1 MSARG
6 KFTEIEEVKKLMIKV
21 CNVEV
26 EVEFENQKKR
36 IIWNDL
42 RGSILKQ
49 LLRLQHKST
58 NVFDFKLIFKC
69 FYCYNGQSNFAFG
82 FILEMGTT
90 KVLNKNKL
98 LF

>member
-6 KFTEIEEVKKLMIKV
+6 KFTEIEEVKKPMIKV

-49 LLRLQHKST
+49 LLRLQHKSR
-58 NVFDFKLIFKC
+58 NVFDFKLILKC

>member
-6 KFTEIEEVKKLMIKV
+6 KFTEIEEEVKKLMIKV

-26 EVEFENQKKR
+26 EVKFENQKKR

-49 LLRLQHKST
+49 LLRQASNTNPRMFLTSNLFL
-58 NVFDFKLIFKC
+58 NVFIATMD
-69 FYCYNGQSNFAFG
+69 NQ
-82 FILEMGTT
+82 ILHL
-90 KVLNKNKL
+90 VLFWKWEQQK
-98 LF
+98 F

>member
-6 KFTEIEEVKKLMIKV
+6 KFTEIEEMKKLMIKV

-26 EVEFENQKKR
+26 EVKFENQKKR

-49 LLRLQHKST
+49 LLRLQTQIHE
-58 NVFDFKLIFKC
+58 C
-69 FYCYNGQSNFAFG
+69 F
-82 FILEMGTT
+82 
-90 KVLNKNKL
+90 
-98 LF
+98 

>member
-6 KFTEIEEVKKLMIKV
+6 KFTEIEEMKKLMIKV

-26 EVEFENQKKR
+26 EVEFEFENQKKI

-49 LLRLQHKST
+49 LLRLQTQIHG
-58 NVFDFKLIFKC
+58 C
-69 FYCYNGQSNFAFG
+69 F
-82 FILEMGTT
+82 
-90 KVLNKNKL
+90 
-98 LF
+98 

>member
-6 KFTEIEEVKKLMIKV
+6 KFTEIEEMKKLMIKV

-26 EVEFENQKKR
+26 EVKFENQKKR

-49 LLRLQHKST
+49 LLRLQTQIHG
-58 NVFDFKLIFKC
+58 C
-69 FYCYNGQSNFAFG
+69 F
-82 FILEMGTT
+82 
-90 KVLNKNKL
+90 
-98 LF
+98 

>member
-6 KFTEIEEVKKLMIKV
+6 KVTEIEEEVKKLMIKV

-49 LLRLQHKST
+49 LLRLQTQIHE
-58 NVFDFKLIFKC
+58 C
-69 FYCYNGQSNFAFG
+69 F
-82 FILEMGTT
+82 
-90 KVLNKNKL
+90 
-98 LF
+98 